1 MMTDINRLLPSIGT
15 QCFRNYYETA
25 IQHGEN
31 INAQDC

>member
-25 IQHGEN
+25 IVTTQV
-31 INAQDC
+31 ACRAL